1 MRVTTNSYVN
11 TYLRNLENV
20 STEKLKNQI
29 RISTGNDMFNLADG
43 PDRIV
48 DIKQI
53 DNRITENEHYIEITD
68 DAINEMQLGHDSLQ
82 NISNHLETLR
92 ELMIDASSAANSGNL
107 VTMGHYAKGILNDMI
122 NIANADF
129 KGKCLFGGTI
139 TRPPSEETGKLNK
152 YFPFELI
159 EDDPTDKH
167 PSGIQIRFKGNQNE
181 RIITKD
187 PRTTEQINTIPEKA
201 FGEGGTEI
209 FETALNIVEL
219 LIYDDNG
226 EKRADDDYLAPDEV
240 EIVSQLHIKI
250 DDLQH
255 AIDAETSKLGAVINR
270 VSLVNTQLKSENVN
284 LAGFR
289 SDIADTDVAA
299 ESVELTKNDNALQYA
314 LQVGATVTKLSLFD
328 YL

>member
-1 MRVTTNSYVN
+1 
-11 TYLRNLENV
+11 LQNV
-20 STEKLKNQI
+20 STEKIKNQI

-68 DAINEMQLGHDSLQ
+68 DAINEMQLGHDNLKS
-82 NISNHLETLR
+82 ISDHLETLR
-92 ELMIDASSAANSGNL
+92 ELMIDATSAANSGNL
-107 VTMGHYAKGILNDMI
+107 VTMGEYAKGVLNDMI
-122 NIANADF
+122 NVANIDY

-139 TRPPSEETGKLNK
+139 TRPPSEETGELNK
-152 YFPFELI
+152 YFPYEMK
-159 EDDPTDKH
+159 EGEPTAEN
-167 PSGIQIRFKGNQNE
+167 PSGIEIIFKGNQEE

-201 FGEGGTEI
+201 FGEAGTEL
-209 FETALNIVEL
+209 FETALDIVKL
-219 LIYDDNG
+219 LTYDDVG
-226 EKRADDDYLAPDEV
+226 EKRAEDDYLKPDDIER
-240 EIVSQLHIKI
+240 VSQLHVKI

-255 AIDAETSKLGAVINR
+255 SIDTETSKLGAVINR
-270 VSLVNTQLKSENVN
+270 VQLVNTQLKSENVN

-299 ESVELTKNDNALQYA
+299 ESVELTKNENALQYA
-314 LQVGATVTKLSLFD
+314 LKVGSTVTKLSLFD

>member
-1 MRVTTNSYVN
+1 MRVTANSYAN

-20 STEKLKNQI
+20 STEKIKNQI

-53 DNRITENEHYIEITD
+53 DNRITENEHYISITD

-107 VTMGHYAKGILNDMI
+107 VTFGNYAKGVLNDMV
-122 NIANADF
+122 NIANTDY
-129 KGKCLFGGTI
+129 KGKCLFGGTV
-139 TRPPSEETGKLNK
+139 TRPPSEETGGLNK
-152 YFPFELI
+152 YFPYEMK
-159 EDDPTDKH
+159 EGEPTEEN
-167 PSGIQIRFKGNQNE
+167 PSGIQIIYKGNQDE

-187 PRTTEQINTIPEKA
+187 PRTTEKINTIPEKA
-201 FGEGGTEI
+201 FGENGTEL
-209 FETALNIVEL
+209 FETALDIVEL
-219 LIYDDNG
+219 LMYDEEGN
-226 EKRADDDYLAPDEV
+226 KRADEDHLDPNDV
-240 EIVSQLHIKI
+240 ELVSQLHIKI

-255 AIDAETSKLGAVINR
+255 SIDTEAAKLGAVLNR
-270 VSLVNTQLKSENVN
+270 VTLVNTQLKSENVN

-289 SDIADTDVAA
+289 SDIADTDVAK
-299 ESVELTKNDNALQYA
+299 ESVELTKNENALQYA
-314 LQVGATVTKLSLFD
+314 LKVGSTVTKLSLFD